1 MPKLLQEFISR
12 IAEEEP
18 FRNGL
23 TPPEDSKEIQA
34 IYPLKIL
41 SHTHTKKNK
50 QKKKTKQK
58 NKKKILSHLKNPQPM
73 F

>member
-23 TPPEDSKEIQA
+23 TPPEDSEEIQA

-41 SHTHTKKNK
+41 SHTHTHTQKNPSKKN
-50 QKKKTKQK
+50 
-58 NKKKILSHLKNPQPM
+58 
-73 F
+73 

>member
-41 SHTHTKKNK
+41 SHTHTKKKKPK
-50 QKKKTKQK
+50 QKKL
-58 NKKKILSHLKNPQPM
+58 KKKIKEKKYLVT
-73 F
+73 

>member
-12 IAEEEP
+12 IAEQEP

-50 QKKKTKQK
+50 QKKTKKKTKE
-58 NKKKILSHLKNPQPM
+58 KKYLVS
-73 F
+73 

>member
-23 TPPEDSKEIQA
+23 TPPEDSEEIQA

-41 SHTHTKKNK
+41 SHTHTHK
-50 QKKKTKQK
+50 KKKTQAKK
-58 NKKKILSHLKNPQPM
+58 TKKKK
-73 F
+73 